1 MASCVI
7 IIKALWL
14 PWLTG
19 LTGLISLGLQNH
31 CGRCWQPWNE
41 ETLAPWKKSYDQPRQ
56 HIKKQ
61 SHFFANKGPHSQSY
75 GFSRSHVWMWEL
87 DSKESWAPKNWCFWT
102 VVLEKTLESLL
113 DSKEIQPS
121 ILKEI
126 SPGCSLE
133 GLMLRLK
140 LQYFWHLMWR
150 ADWSEKT
157 LMLGNIEGRKR
168 RGWQRMRW
176 MDGIIN
182 SVDMVWVDSRSWW
195 WTRRLGMLW
204 LMGSHRVRH
213 DWATELNLTEQIW
226 STRSTHPLLLEVQLG
241 QLVWIIT

>member
-1 MASCVI
+1 MWI
-7 IIKALWL
+7 
-14 PWLTG
+14 
-19 LTGLISLGLQNH
+19 
-31 CGRCWQPWNE
+31 
-41 ETLAPWKKSYDQPRQ
+41 
-56 HIKKQ
+56 
-61 SHFFANKGPHSQSY
+61 
-75 GFSRSHVWMWEL
+75 WMWEL
-87 DSKESWAPKNWCFWT
+87 DIKESWAPKNWCFWT
-102 VVLEKTLESLL
+102 VLWKRLL
-113 DSKEIQPS
+113 RVPWTARRPNQS
-121 ILKEI
+121 ILKDI
-126 SPGCSLE
+126 SPEYSLE
-133 GLMLRLK
+133 ALMLKLK
-140 LQYFWHLMWR
+140 FQYFGYLIQR
-150 ADWSEKT
+150 TDSLEKT
-157 LMLGNIEGRKR
+157 LMLGKSEGRKR